1 MIKLTMCCD
10 VYHAYEKVGR
20 FEIVDSKLIKNEVYT
35 DNMIIRPFPATTPL
49 FNILEILRGRV
60 ICESRCDKGM
70 LNHMGLDK
78 YNWIDIFRHT
88 HGVDIDDCIWFKFDE
103 DPKDLTWDDVRVR

>member
-20 FEIVDSKLIKNEVYT
+20 FEIVDSKLIRNEVYT

-49 FNILEILRGRV
+49 F
-60 ICESRCDKGM
+60 K
-70 LNHMGLDK
+70 
-78 YNWIDIFRHT
+78 T
-88 HGVDIDDCIWFKFDE
+88 
-103 DPKDLTWDDVRVR
+103 